1 MLYITAELQ
10 PHQDTM
16 ASSTVLH
23 EKDAVPLAD
32 VAAPDR
38 ETSYTEPASH
48 LVPDDPVKVEL
59 DVTEQEIELE
69 DIFKPL
75 PPLPGIP
82 AEPNPLTFRAIV
94 TGTVLGSLVN
104 AANVYLGLK
113 TGFTF
118 GSSMF
123 GAIFGYGFV
132 KLLSTTFAGVPIL
145 GMPFGP
151 QVRRP
156 CGRGWLGCSVDS
168 ILTT

>member
-1 MLYITAELQ
+1 
-10 PHQDTM
+10 M

-23 EKDAVPLAD
+23 EKDAVPLPD
-32 VAAPDR
+32 IAATDK

-48 LVPDDPVKVEL
+48 LVPGDPVKVEI
-59 DVTEQEIELE
+59 DVDEQEIELE

-75 PPLPGIP
+75 PLLPGV
-82 AEPNPLTFRAIV
+82 ALEPSPLTFRAVI

-132 KLLSTTFAGVPIL
+132 KLLSTTFSGMPIL

-151 QVRRP
+151 QVSHLSRTDHSGSSTRY
-156 CGRGWLGCSVDS
+156 CAY
-168 ILTT
+168 

>member
-1 MLYITAELQ
+1 M
-10 PHQDTM
+10 P
-16 ASSTVLH
+16 TVG
-23 EKDAVPLAD
+23 V
-32 VAAPDR
+32 VAADK
-38 ETSYTEPASH
+38 ETTHTEPASH
-48 LVPDDPVKVEL
+48 LAPDDSVKVEIT
-59 DVTEQEIELE
+59 VNETEIQPD

-82 AEPNPLTFRAIV
+82 AEPNPLTLRAVV

-113 TGFTF
+113 TGFIF
-118 GSSMF
+118 GASLF

-151 QVRRP
+151 QVRYNRSA
-156 CGRGWLGCSVDS
+156 L
-168 ILTT
+168 LK